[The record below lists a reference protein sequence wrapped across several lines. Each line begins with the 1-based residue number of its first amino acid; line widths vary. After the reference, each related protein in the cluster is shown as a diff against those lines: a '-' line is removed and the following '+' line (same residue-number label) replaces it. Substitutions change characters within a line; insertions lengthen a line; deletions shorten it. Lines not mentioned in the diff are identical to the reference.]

1 MDAAGGGSI
10 DRDDFVLAVQPGM
23 NLPYRHAPPSKN
35 VGAAKARK
43 NVTATLKSS
52 PAVWIRGPGLELR
65 RDRCGVARARLCSG

>member
-23 NLPYRHAPPSKN
+23 NLPYRHPAPPSIK

-52 PAVWIRGPGLELR
+52 PAVWIRGLGL
-65 RDRCGVARARLCSG
+65 